1 MKNIFFTTALM
12 LLFSSCGSNEGSKE
26 GIYGE
31 IPRIFTNEV
40 KGISAEVKSI
50 QQEAEKE
57 SNDGKAL
64 EKALSAM
71 GLLQGAIQEA
81 TTKSAQ
87 IAEDMKG
94 KEIRNSV
101 SEKAPYKV
109 ESFNVVNVK
118 LPEFS
123 LKGMSDFILRSDV
136 KFVLTDTI
144 KDRNLIAYYAI
155 SNGSEDFYCGRM
167 VVSHPRIVIL
177 NTNPIMLPGDTL
189 TTEYDLKT
197 PDIPVALI
205 EECNIIRFID
215 KEEYETVKSTV
226 DAKADQWKAEAKKD
240 WE

>member
-1 MKNIFFTTALM
+1 M

-123 LKGMSDFILRSDV
+123 LKGMSDFILKSEV

-197 PDIPVALI
+197 PDIPLNLL
-205 EECNIIRFID
+205 EECNTIRFLD
-215 KEEYETVKSTV
+215 KQEYETVKSTV

>member
-1 MKNIFFTTALM
+1 MLEW

-123 LKGMSDFILRSDV
+123 LKGMSDFILKSEV

-197 PDIPVALI
+197 PDIPLNLL
-205 EECNIIRFID
+205 EECNTIRFLD
-215 KEEYETVKSTV
+215 KQEYETVKSTV

>member
-1 MKNIFFTTALM
+1 MKNIFFTTAFV

-87 IAEDMKG
+87 IAENMKG

-118 LPEFS
+118 LPEFN
-123 LKGMSDFILRSDV
+123 LKGMSDFILKSEV

-197 PDIPVALI
+197 PDIPLDLL
-205 EECNIIRFID
+205 EECNTIRFLD
-215 KEEYETVKSTV
+215 KQEYETVKSTV

>member
-1 MKNIFFTTALM
+1 M

-40 KGISAEVKSI
+40 KGILTEVKSI

-118 LPEFS
+118 LPEFN
-123 LKGMSDFILRSDV
+123 LKGMSDFILKSEV

-197 PDIPVALI
+197 PDIPLDLL
-205 EECNIIRFID
+205 EECSTIRFLD
-215 KEEYETVKSTV
+215 KQEYETVKSTV

>member
-87 IAEDMKG
+87 IAENMKG

-123 LKGMSDFILRSDV
+123 LKGMSDFILKSEV

-144 KDRNLIAYYAI
+144 KESNLIAYYAI
-155 SNGSEDFYCGRM
+155 SNGNEDFHCGRM
-167 VVSHPRIVIL
+167 FVKHPRNGTL
-177 NTNPIMLPGDTL
+177 TESPTMLPGDTL
-189 TTEYDLKT
+189 TIKYDLET

-205 EECNIIRFID
+205 EECNIVRFID

-226 DAKADQWKAEAKKD
+226 HAKADQWKAEAKKD

>member
-1 MKNIFFTTALM
+1 MKNIFFTTAFV

-40 KGISAEVKSI
+40 KGILTEVKSI

-87 IAEDMKG
+87 IAENMKG

-118 LPEFS
+118 LPEFN
-123 LKGMSDFILRSDV
+123 LKGMSDFILKSEV

-197 PDIPVALI
+197 PDIPLDLL
-205 EECNIIRFID
+205 EECNTIRFLD
-215 KEEYETVKSTV
+215 KQEYETVKSTV

>member
-1 MKNIFFTTALM
+1 MKNIFFTAAFM
-12 LLFSSCGSNEGSKE
+12 LLFSSCGSNEGNKD
-26 GIYGE
+26 GLFGE
-31 IPRIFTNEV
+31 IPRIFTNEI

-50 QQEAEKE
+50 QEKAENE
-57 SNDGKAL
+57 SNKAKAL
-64 EKALSAM
+64 EIAMQAL
-71 GLLQGAIQEA
+71 GLYEGAIQEA
-81 TTKSAQ
+81 TTKSAP
-87 IAEDMKG
+87 IAESMQG
-94 KEIRNSV
+94 KNVNNTV
-101 SEKAPYKV
+101 SKNVPYKV
-109 ESFNVVNVK
+109 ESFNVSKVF
-118 LPEFS
+118 LPKFD

-197 PDIPVALI
+197 PDIPIDLL
-205 EECNIIRFID
+205 EECNTIRFLD
-215 KEEYETVKSTV
+215 KQEYETVKSTV
-226 DAKADQWKAEAKKD
+226 DAKADQWKTEAKKD